1 MIVYQIR
8 MKLFL
13 LEDIAVNRIQE
24 KVTTFLDKGFG
35 SNEKLITFH
44 EENKYKNYCYDQLYP
59 LEADKVYKKGKIYT
73 LTIRTIDIELA
84 KYFKN
89 ICVNNY
95 TKEMKGLTADIRI
108 LPKKMLE
115 TVYALTP
122 LVIKTHEGYWRASM
136 DLSKWEERVKVNLI
150 KKWNRFNNEKIDENF
165 DLYTS
170 IEFKNKI
177 PVSVTYKN
185 IKLLGDKIQLTVA
198 DNEIAQNLMY
208 MALGTGIGEMNS
220 RGLGFLGYR
229 WL

>member
-1 MIVYQIR
+1 MYISMIVYQIR

-13 LEDIAVNRIQE
+13 LEDIAANRIQE

-115 TVYALTP
+115 TSTCSAPAFLRNGTCCS
-122 LVIKTHEGYWRASM
+122 GRS
-136 DLSKWEERVKVNLI
+136 R
-150 KKWNRFNNEKIDENF
+150 RF
-165 DLYTS
+165 
-170 IEFKNKI
+170 
-177 PVSVTYKN
+177 
-185 IKLLGDKIQLTVA
+185 
-198 DNEIAQNLMY
+198 
-208 MALGTGIGEMNS
+208 
-220 RGLGFLGYR
+220 
-229 WL
+229 

>member
-1 MIVYQIR
+1 MLVYQIR

-13 LEDIAVNRIQE
+13 LEDIAANRIQE
-24 KVTTFLDKGFG
+24 KVTSFLDKGFG
-35 SNEKLITFH
+35 NNEKLITFH
-44 EENKYKNYCYDQLYP
+44 KENKYKNYCYDQLYP
-59 LEADKVYKKGKIYT
+59 LETDKVYKKEKIYT
-73 LTIRTIDIELA
+73 LTIRTIDIEMA

-95 TKEMKGLTADIRI
+95 TKEMKGLTADIRV
-108 LPKKMLE
+108 LPKKILE
-115 TVYALTP
+115 TVYTLTP
-122 LVIKTHEGYWRASM
+122 LVIKTDTGYWRSSM
-136 DLSKWEERVKVNLI
+136 SLTTLEERIKVNLI
-150 KKWNRFNNEKIDENF
+150 KKWNRFNGDKLDENF
-165 DLYTS
+165 DLYTM

-177 PVSVTYKN
+177 PIGITYKN

-198 DNEIAQNLMY
+198 DNETAQNLMY